1 MFELP
6 EGYKEIEKI
15 DFKKD
20 KKLSLFINVAA
31 LILILILF
39 FAGLIFNRY
48 FYLNYASFF
57 IVIIS
62 GILYIIGHELIHGVF
77 IRIYSGKKPKIGFTL
92 MYAYAGSDAYFN
104 KKQYVIIALAPV
116 VFFGIIFLLLNIFLP
131 SEWFWTIY
139 LLQIFNLSGAA
150 GDFYM
155 TNLMTKL
162 PADVLVHDSGTAM
175 NIYYRT

>member
-1 MFELP
+1 
-6 EGYKEIEKI
+6 
-15 DFKKD
+15 
-20 KKLSLFINVAA
+20 
-31 LILILILF
+31 
-39 FAGLIFNRY
+39 
-48 FYLNYASFF
+48 
-57 IVIIS
+57 
-62 GILYIIGHELIHGVF
+62 
-77 IRIYSGKKPKIGFTL
+77 

-116 VFFGIIFLLLNIFLP
+116 VFFGVVFLLLNLFLP